1 MSTIAKVKSY
11 MTPSPYT
18 IGAEQLVAHAKEL
31 FRAHGIRHL
40 PVLRGGSLEGVLSDR
55 DLALIDRLDVNADRL
70 TVDDVMTS
78 DVYQVAPDTSL
89 AEVAREMAG
98 RKLGSAIVVDH
109 HKVIGIVTTVDLCE
123 ALEELL
129 DKRPMR
135 H

>member
-31 FRAHGIRHL
+31 FLAHGIRHL

-55 DLALIDRLDVNADRL
+55 DIALIDRLDVNADRL

-89 AEVAREMAG
+89 AEVARDG
-98 RKLGSAIVVDH
+98 RPQARICDRRRSPQGDRHRH
-109 HKVIGIVTTVDLCE
+109 HRRSV
-123 ALEELL
+123 
-129 DKRPMR
+129 
-135 H
+135 